1 MTEAELLAYI
11 KEKYPRENEKC
22 EWKEFSSLKNN
33 LSSHHGDD
41 IISYVSAISNTEG
54 GCLIIGVKDNLTSI
68 TGISDTHTYTP
79 ENLPFNLIK
88 NCSNLSDIS
97 LNVEEFKTSDSKKIL
112 WVIHIPKHLPRKP
125 VLAHKTA
132 WQRIGDSL
140 TKLTAEREMFILK
153 EPLYKVD
160 DWSSDICEDATLEDL
175 DEDAISVARENYK
188 NKFPEKKAEIDGW
201 KDETFLN
208 KAKIT
213 IRGKITRTAILLLGK
228 SESEYLLGR
237 ADAKIRWI
245 LKDKNGIE
253 IDYQIFPIPFL
264 TSVNKVYERIRI
276 LKYRYMKVDNLFP
289 EEVFKYEAYSI
300 REALNNCIAHQ
311 DYEIAARINVIEL
324 EDMLIF
330 SNVGTFIPG
339 SINAVINNDSPEEKY
354 RNPFLANAMMNLK
367 MVDTI
372 GSGIRKIF
380 NLQREKLFPMP
391 DYDFSNNKVELTII
405 GKVLDMEYAKVL
417 VRNPDLRL
425 NEIILLD
432 KIQKKRSSELL
443 KKEILSLRSRGLI
456 EGKYPNLI
464 ISEVVAVKTKQVGTY
479 LKNRGFEKEWYQ
491 KLIIEFIGKTNEGA
505 TKQDIRDLLWEKL
518 PDIFDKIQKE
528 NKLSDLL
535 RDLRQKGKIENL
547 GSDSKPCWKIKSDEN
562 QLV

>member
-1 MTEAELLAYI
+1 MTESELLAYI
-11 KEKYPRENEKC
+11 REKYPKENESC
-22 EWKEFSSLKNN
+22 EWKEFSKLKHSI
-33 LSSHHGDD
+33 SSHPSDD
-41 IISYVSAISNTEG
+41 VISYVSAISNTEG
-54 GCLIIGVKDNLTSI
+54 GSLILGVEDNLRSI
-68 TGISDTHTYTP
+68 TGILDPHIYTP
-79 ENLPFNLIK
+79 DNLPHHLIKHCFNLG
-88 NCSNLSDIS
+88 DIS
-97 LNVEEFKTSDSKKIL
+97 LKVEEFITSDSKKVVWI
-112 WVIHIPKHLPRKP
+112 IHIPKHLPRKP

-140 TKLTAEREMFILK
+140 TKLTTERENLILS
-153 EPLYKVD
+153 EPLYKSD
-160 DWSSDICEDATLEDL
+160 DWSSGICEDATLDDL
-175 DEDAISVARENYK
+175 DEDAILIARENYK
-188 NKFPEKKAEIDGW
+188 NKFPEKKDEINGW
-201 KDETFLN
+201 KLETFLN

-213 IRGKITRTAILLLGK
+213 IRGKVTRTAIILLGK

-237 ADAKIRWI
+237 ADAKIRWV
-245 LKDKNGIE
+245 LKDNNGIE
-253 IDYQIFPIPFL
+253 IDYQIFTIPFL
-264 TSVNKVYERIRI
+264 TSVNKLYERIRI

-417 VRNPDLRL
+417 LRNPDLSL
-425 NEIILLD
+425 YEIILLD
-432 KIQKKRSSELL
+432 KIQKKRSTELL
-443 KKEILSLRSRGLI
+443 KTEISSLRSRGLI

-464 ISEVVAVKTKQVGTY
+464 ISEIVAVKTKQVGAY

-491 KLIIEFIGKTNEGA
+491 KLILEFIGKTNEGA

-518 PDIFDKIQKE
+518 PDIFSTIQKE

-535 RDLRQKGKIENL
+535 RDLRQKGRIENL
-547 GSDSKPCWKIKSDEN
+547 GSDSKPSWKIKEQKST
-562 QLV
+562 